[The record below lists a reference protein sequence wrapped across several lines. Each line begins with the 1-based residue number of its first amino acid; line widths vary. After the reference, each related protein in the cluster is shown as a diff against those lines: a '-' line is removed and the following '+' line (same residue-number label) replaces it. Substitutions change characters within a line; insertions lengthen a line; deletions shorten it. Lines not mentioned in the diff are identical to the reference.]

1 MELFIPDLKKAGGRF
16 LEYHGEIE
24 IKDPEIKVSPE
35 NTPVLKVLLKAA
47 YVNNRVLINGNWQAE
62 LTGECSRCLEQTS
75 FTIKES
81 FDEEF
86 IHLQAGESGKV
97 SSTDTEKEEQYL
109 FKGELLRLDEYFRHS
124 FFLSQPLKILCRED
138 CKGLCPICGGNK
150 NKSLCSCTN
159 ENIDH
164 RWSLLKNLLS

>member
-24 IKDPEIKVSPE
+24 IEDPEIKVSQE
-35 NTPVLKVLLKAA
+35 NVPVLKVFLKAA
-47 YVNNRVLINGNWQAE
+47 YVNNRVLIKGSWQAG
-62 LTGECSRCLEQTS
+62 LTGECSRCLEETS
-75 FTIKES
+75 FTLEES

-86 IHLQAGESGKV
+86 VHLQTGESGRILNTA
-97 SSTDTEKEEQYL
+97 SEKDEQFL

-138 CKGLCPICGGNK
+138 CKGLCPICGRNK
-150 NKSLCSCTN
+150 NKSSCSCTD
-159 ENIDH
+159 ESIDH
-164 RWSLLKNLLS
+164 RWAPLKKLY